1 MKKLSLT
8 LAVIVIAVMASTAS
22 YGQTINHTIA
32 KARVAAQD
40 CISDAELHGLQIV
53 ELNTLTQ
60 CDDGTYS
67 GTVTFYGRGRCPKND
82 YTACDP
88 VFIPVATVNVSCG
101 DVIDQVTCYQF

>member
-8 LAVIVIAVMASTAS
+8 LAVVVMIIMASAS
-22 YGQTINHTIA
+22 SYAQNINHTIA
-32 KARVAAQD
+32 KARAASQD
-40 CISDAELHGLQIV
+40 CIQDAELHGLQIV
-53 ELNTLTQ
+53 ELNTLQ
-60 CDDGTYS
+60 PCDDGTYS
-67 GTVTFYGRGRCPKND
+67 GTITFYGRGRCPMND